1 MFLRYII
8 VLACNVF
15 YIEMLSPLRSS
26 DILTLSK
33 GIRSELLQHHAFIEV
48 RRVASNEWLKWVQE
62 HHHSISIR
70 ASMKPKNHLKNDQRW
85 DFERKEKKG
94 VTGKKHQ
101 LKNSLRKD
109 IFPYQLMKE
118 RCHSY
123 ENKRKGLVDFT
134 NKK

>member
-1 MFLRYII
+1 
-8 VLACNVF
+8 
-15 YIEMLSPLRSS
+15 LSLHGMHLLYWDAIPLRSS

-33 GIRSELLQHHAFIEV
+33 GIRSELLQYHPFIGV
-48 RRVASNEWLKWVQE
+48 GSNERLEWVQE

-85 DFERKEKKG
+85 DSERKEKMG
-94 VTGKKHQ
+94 VTDKKHQ

-109 IFPYQLMKE
+109 IFPSQLMKE

-123 ENKRKGLVDFT
+123 ENKKKGLVDFT
-134 NKK
+134 NKKLLLQESSS